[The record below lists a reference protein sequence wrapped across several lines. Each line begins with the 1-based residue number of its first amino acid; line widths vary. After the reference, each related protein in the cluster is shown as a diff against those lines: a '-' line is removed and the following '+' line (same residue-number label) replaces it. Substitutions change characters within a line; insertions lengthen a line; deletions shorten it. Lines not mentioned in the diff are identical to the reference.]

1 MSIDRRTLLLST
13 GAWPWLN
20 ACQLKIGETL
30 PPSRI
35 VGAEA
40 HAGHR
45 LRGALPAASQSRKT
59 RVLIVGSGA
68 SGAAAAYTLQ
78 KSGFTDFSLIDLA
91 QTFGG
96 NARSGGP
103 SDARYPWG
111 AHYLPQADEENRD
124 LIDFLEHAG
133 AMKNGVYNEDYL
145 CHDREERIY
154 YQGSWHEGLIPWASL
169 KLQDRSEVEAFL
181 KLVESI
187 RGKRDAKNKHA
198 FRIPLDESSRENEY
212 IQLDQQTFADF
223 IRGQGWHSPFLSWY
237 LNYCCR
243 DDYGTDWEETS
254 AWAGL
259 HYFAARSGDKD
270 KVLTWP
276 EGNHWLVK
284 QLLVGSEDRFHG
296 DELSCRLLSKGK
308 GWSLE
313 TYKSATGLVTAWEAD
328 AVILAVPRFVAARL
342 GVDLPFA
349 KQQVSYAP
357 WMVANCHARSLP
369 TNAGPGP
376 GLAWDNVPY
385 GSASLG
391 YVVANH
397 QTIARYPGAST
408 LTSYWPL
415 TGGSSEYLRTMAGF
429 RASGDWARLVLADF
443 DLMHPGFRSEIEGI
457 DIWLWGHGMIQPKP
471 GYLWGQLRDAMNQ
484 PTAYPGLYL
493 AHTDMS
499 GISIFEEAFAQ
510 GVKAARGVLRQLG

>member
-1 MSIDRRTLLLST
+1 M
-13 GAWPWLN
+13 LN
-20 ACQLKIGETL
+20 ACHLNRSERL
-30 PPSRI
+30 PSSRI

-45 LRGALPAASQSRKT
+45 LRGPLPAASQTRKT

-68 SGAAAAYTLQ
+68 SGAAAAYTLR
-78 KSGFTDFSLIDLA
+78 KNGFTDFLLVDLA

-96 NARSGGP
+96 NARSGGKP
-103 SDARYPWG
+103 DQLYPWG
-111 AHYLPQADEENRD
+111 AHYLPQADEENHD
-124 LIDFLEHAG
+124 LIDFLEQAG
-133 AMKNGVYNEDYL
+133 AMENGVYNEDYL

-154 YQGSWHEGLIPWASL
+154 YQGTWHEGLIPWSSL
-169 KLQDRSEVEAFL
+169 KPQDRSDVDAFL
-181 KLVESI
+181 KLVETI
-187 RGKRDAKNKHA
+187 RVKRDAKNRQA
-198 FRIPLDESSRENEY
+198 FRIPLDESSMANEFLK
-212 IQLDQQTFADF
+212 LDQLTFADF
-223 IRGQGWHSPFLSWY
+223 IRGQGWHSPFLAWY

-259 HYFAARSGDKD
+259 HYFAARSGEKD

-284 QLLVGSEDRFHG
+284 QLMAGSEDKFFG
-296 DELSCRLLSKGK
+296 DELCSRLIAKGK
-308 GWSLE
+308 GWSLD
-313 TYKSATGLVTAWEAD
+313 TYCGSTGRVTAWEAD
-328 AVILAVPRFVAARL
+328 AVILSVPRFVASRL
-342 GVDLPFA
+342 GVELPFA
-349 KQQVSYAP
+349 KDQVSYAP
-357 WMVANCHARSLP
+357 WMVANCHTNSLP
-369 TNAGPGP
+369 ENAGPGP
-376 GLAWDNVPY
+376 GLAWDNVPF

-415 TGGSSEYLRTMAGF
+415 TGGSSEFLRTMAGL
-429 RASGDWARLVLADF
+429 RTSEDWARLVLADF
-443 DLMHPGFRSEIEGI
+443 DLMHPGFRSKIENI

-471 GYLWGQLRDAMNQ
+471 GFLWGELRRAMNDS
-484 PTAYPGLYL
+484 TSYSGLYL

-510 GVKAARGVLRQLG
+510 GVKAARGVLRQLR